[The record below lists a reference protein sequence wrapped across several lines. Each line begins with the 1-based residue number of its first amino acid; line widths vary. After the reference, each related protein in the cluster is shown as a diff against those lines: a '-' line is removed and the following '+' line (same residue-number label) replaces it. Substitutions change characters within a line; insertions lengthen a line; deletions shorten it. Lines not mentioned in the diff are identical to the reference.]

1 MPLSQLKAEG
11 VKCVLKHS
19 TTNGSEPASADSAQ
33 IGPYSCADQSTIRAG
48 AFQKAQAFICTE
60 WVTQYQRC
68 QFTALSVREKILKRL
83 DSVRGVD

>member
-11 VKCVLKHS
+11 VKCVQKHS

-33 IGPYSCADQSTIRAG
+33 IGPYSSADRSTIRAR
-48 AFQKAQAFICTE
+48 AFQKAQAFVCTE
-60 WVTQYQRC
+60 WVTRHQRC

-83 DSVRGVD
+83 DSVRGMD